1 MANSQ
6 NIFVSIQI
14 NNNQLIRI
22 LRIKSE
28 IHDENLFFLLFF
40 YCHTHRSDRMTV
52 TSRTTFAVNRR
63 TLCVNWY
70 FAQIFI
76 AFDYDFLIVGNT
88 ISASATTVDVPLAA
102 RVKNTNLGGSC
113 MQLYLKGKTALV
125 TGSTSGIGKAIAMSL
140 VAEGAAVLING
151 RREEKVNQTVE
162 EIQTKFPDA
171 NLQSVV
177 ADLGTEQGCR
187 QVIEKHSEVDIL
199 INNLGI
205 FEPVEYFDIP
215 DEDWFKLFETNIMS
229 GVRLTRRYLKQMI
242 QKKEGRVIFIASEA
256 AIMPSLEMAHY
267 SATKTMQ
274 LSLSRSLAE
283 LTKGTNVTV
292 NTVMPGSTLTEGVE
306 TMLNQLYPNEKL
318 TMEEAEKRF
327 MKENRPT
334 SIIQRLIRPE
344 EIAHLVT
351 FLSSPLSSA
360 INGSALR
367 IDGGL
372 VRSVF

>member
-1 MANSQ
+1 MDLN
-6 NIFVSIQI
+6 
-14 NNNQLIRI
+14 LI
-22 LRIKSE
+22 
-28 IHDENLFFLLFF
+28 
-40 YCHTHRSDRMTV
+40 
-52 TSRTTFAVNRR
+52 
-63 TLCVNWY
+63 
-70 FAQIFI
+70 
-76 AFDYDFLIVGNT
+76 
-88 ISASATTVDVPLAA
+88 
-102 RVKNTNLGGSC
+102 
-113 MQLYLKGKTALV
+113 GKKALV
-125 TGSTSGIGKAIAMSL
+125 TGSTSGIGKAIAASL
-140 VAEGAAVLING
+140 VAEGAEVLING
-151 RREEKVNQTVE
+151 RRKEKIRQTMD
-162 EIQTKFPDA
+162 EIREQFPNA
-171 NLQSVV
+171 VLHEAK
-177 ADLGTEQGCR
+177 ADLGNEQGC
-187 QVIEKHSEVDIL
+187 QKVMEDYPEVDIL

-215 DEDWFKLFETNIMS
+215 DDDWFKMFEVNIMS
-229 GVRLTRRYLKQMI
+229 SVRLTRQYLKQMI

-292 NTVMPGSTLTEGVE
+292 NTIMPGSTLTEGVE
-306 TMLNQLYPNEKL
+306 MMLRTLFPNEEL
-318 TMEEAEKRF
+318 TLEEAEKRF

-351 FLSSPLSSA
+351 FVSSPLSSA
-360 INGSALR
+360 INGAALR

>member
-1 MANSQ
+1 
-6 NIFVSIQI
+6 
-14 NNNQLIRI
+14 
-22 LRIKSE
+22 
-28 IHDENLFFLLFF
+28 
-40 YCHTHRSDRMTV
+40 
-52 TSRTTFAVNRR
+52 
-63 TLCVNWY
+63 
-70 FAQIFI
+70 
-76 AFDYDFLIVGNT
+76 
-88 ISASATTVDVPLAA
+88 
-102 RVKNTNLGGSC
+102 
-113 MQLYLKGKTALV
+113 MQLNLKGKTALV

-140 VAEGAAVLING
+140 VEEGATVLING
-151 RREEKVNQTVE
+151 RREEKVYETIE
-162 EIQTKFPDA
+162 EIKSKYPDA
-171 NLQSVV
+171 ILHSAV
-177 ADLGTEQGCR
+177 ADLGTEQGC
-187 QVIEKHSEVDIL
+187 QKIIENYAEIDIL

-205 FEPVEYFDIP
+205 FEPAEYFDIS
-215 DEDWFKLFETNIMS
+215 DEEWFKFFETNIMS
-229 GVRLTRRYLKQMI
+229 GVRLTRWYLNQMI

-283 LTKGTNVTV
+283 LTKGTSVTV

-306 TMLNQLYPNEKL
+306 TMLNTLYPNENL
-318 TMEEAEKRF
+318 TTEEAETRF

-334 SIIQRLIRPE
+334 SIIQRLIRPD

-351 FLSSPLSSA
+351 FLSSPLASA